1 MHLPNLKS
9 ETQCWIVCAIGAS
22 LIHLVLPAQ
31 TPAQKQQ
38 NIVITT
44 SIFAAA
50 AIVSEIRSENA

>member
-22 LIHLVLPAQ
+22 LIHLLSPAQ
-31 TPAQKQQ
+31 TLVQKQQ